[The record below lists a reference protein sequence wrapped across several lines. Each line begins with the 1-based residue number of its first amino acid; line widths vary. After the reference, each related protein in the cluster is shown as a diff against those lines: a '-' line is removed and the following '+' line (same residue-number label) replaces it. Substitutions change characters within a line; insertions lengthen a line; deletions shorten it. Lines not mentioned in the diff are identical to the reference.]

1 MNEMIY
7 IGKTVSTFGIKGE
20 LKVISDFEYCDKA
33 YKVGNKVLINN
44 IEHIISSIRYHKN
57 YVLLKIDNLNNIND
71 ILKYVGF
78 NIYIKRLDL
87 NLSKDEFLYKD
98 LINSEVIDEDDTKL
112 GKIIEVVNGINVL
125 IKVKGTKEFYIPLI
139 DNYVKRFD
147 LDKKILYTKNA
158 VFATVIT
165 HC

>member
-20 LKVISDFEYCDKA
+20 LKVISDFEYCDRA
-33 YKVGNKVLINN
+33 YQIDKKILINN
-44 IEHIISSIRYHKN
+44 IEHVISGIRYHKN

-78 NIYIKRLDL
+78 NIYMKRIDL
-87 NLSKDEFLYKD
+87 GLKEDEYLYKD
-98 LINSEVIDEDDTKL
+98 LINSDVIDDDNTKL
-112 GKIIEVVNGINVL
+112 GKVIEVLNGNNVL
-125 IKVKGTKEFYIPLI
+125 IKVKGTKEFFIPLI
-139 DNYVKRFD
+139 DNYINKFD

-158 VFATVIT
+158 KELIL
-165 HC
+165 

>member
-44 IEHIISSIRYHKN
+44 IEHIISGIRYHKN

-139 DNYVKRFD
+139 NNYVKRFD

-158 VFATVIT
+158 KELNF
-165 HC
+165 

>member
-20 LKVISDFEYCDKA
+20 LKVISDFEYCDRA
-33 YKVGNKVLINN
+33 YQIDKKILINN
-44 IEHIISSIRYHKN
+44 IEHVISSIRYHKN

-78 NIYIKRLDL
+78 NIYMKRIDL
-87 NLSKDEFLYKD
+87 GLKEDEYLYKD
-98 LINSEVIDEDDTKL
+98 LINSDVIDDDNTKL
-112 GKIIEVVNGINVL
+112 GKVIEVLNGNNVL
-125 IKVKGTKEFYIPLI
+125 IKVKGTKEFFIPLI
-139 DNYVKRFD
+139 DNYINKFD

-158 VFATVIT
+158 KELIL
-165 HC
+165 

>member
-33 YKVGNKVLINN
+33 YKAGNKVLINN

-98 LINSEVIDEDDTKL
+98 LINSEVIDEDDK
-112 GKIIEVVNGINVL
+112 
-125 IKVKGTKEFYIPLI
+125 
-139 DNYVKRFD
+139 
-147 LDKKILYTKNA
+147 
-158 VFATVIT
+158 
-165 HC
+165 

>member
-20 LKVISDFEYCDKA
+20 LKVISDFEYCDRA
-33 YKVGNKVLINN
+33 YQVNKKILINN
-44 IEHIISSIRYHKN
+44 IEHVISGIRYHKN

-98 LINSEVIDEDDTKL
+98 LINSEVVDEDDTKL

-139 DNYVKRFD
+139 DNYVKKFD

-158 VFATVIT
+158 KELIF
-165 HC
+165 

>member
-98 LINSEVIDEDDTKL
+98 LINSEVVDEDDTKL
-112 GKIIEVVNGINVL
+112 GKIIEVVKGINVL

-139 DNYVKRFD
+139 NNYVKRFD

-158 VFATVIT
+158 KELNF
-165 HC
+165 

>member
-20 LKVISDFEYCDKA
+20 LKVISDFEYCDRA
-33 YKVGNKVLINN
+33 YQVNKKILINN
-44 IEHIISSIRYHKN
+44 IEHVISGIRYHKN

-112 GKIIEVVNGINVL
+112 GKIIEVVKGINVL

-139 DNYVKRFD
+139 DNYVKKFD

-158 VFATVIT
+158 KELNF
-165 HC
+165 

>member
-44 IEHIISSIRYHKN
+44 IEHVISGIRYHKN
-57 YVLLKIDNLNNIND
+57 YVLLKIDNLNNINN

-139 DNYVKRFD
+139 DNYVKKFD

-158 VFATVIT
+158 KELNF
-165 HC
+165 

>member
-44 IEHIISSIRYHKN
+44 IEHVISSIRYHKN

-98 LINSEVIDEDDTKL
+98 LINSEVVDEDDTKL

-158 VFATVIT
+158 KELNF
-165 HC
+165 

>member
-44 IEHIISSIRYHKN
+44 IEHIISGIRYHKN

-71 ILKYVGF
+71 ILKYVGY

-158 VFATVIT
+158 KELNF
-165 HC
+165 

>member
-139 DNYVKRFD
+139 NNYVKRFD

-158 VFATVIT
+158 KELNF
-165 HC
+165 

>member
-44 IEHIISSIRYHKN
+44 IEHVISGIRYHKN

-139 DNYVKRFD
+139 NNYVKRFD

-158 VFATVIT
+158 KELNF
-165 HC
+165 

>member
-98 LINSEVIDEDDTKL
+98 LINSEVVDEDDTKL
-112 GKIIEVVNGINVL
+112 GKIIEVVNGINDL

-158 VFATVIT
+158 KELNF
-165 HC
+165 

>member
-20 LKVISDFEYCDKA
+20 LKVISDFEYCDRA
-33 YKVGNKVLINN
+33 YQVNKKILINN
-44 IEHIISSIRYHKN
+44 IEHVISGIRYHKN

-139 DNYVKRFD
+139 NNYVKRFD

-158 VFATVIT
+158 KELNF
-165 HC
+165 

>member
-98 LINSEVIDEDDTKL
+98 LINSEVIDEDNTKL

-158 VFATVIT
+158 KELNF
-165 HC
+165 

>member
-7 IGKTVSTFGIKGE
+7 IGKTVSAFGIKGE

-98 LINSEVIDEDDTKL
+98 LINSEVVDEDDTKL

-147 LDKKILYTKNA
+147 FYQIFLYYKLKMLKN
-158 VFATVIT
+158 
-165 HC
+165 

>member
-44 IEHIISSIRYHKN
+44 IEHVISGIRYHKN

-147 LDKKILYTKNA
+147 LEKKILYTKNA
-158 VFATVIT
+158 KELNF
-165 HC
+165 